1 MLNVNLKD
9 KKLFGN
15 EAGEDENL
23 EILNSY
29 YIDNS
34 DFDDFFDADE
44 SLSIVSA
51 RKGMG
56 KSALLSRL
64 QYKLINDTEYKN
76 PIVIRVKGNDL
87 LGLGD
92 FSGDDHSYLENYWKQ
107 IICKKIIVEIGDSI
121 GFALTSDE
129 MSMVE
134 LSEIEGLKSKN
145 FIGGLISRL
154 IGKLPALNMEVKGF
168 QPSNLTELLKN
179 YQNNHKNSR
188 VWILIDDIDAK
199 YTNTPDQQARVG
211 SFFSAIRAL
220 SFTLNGLNIRA
231 SVRSDVWSCLKH
243 LEDLD
248 KLEQYVIEIVWT
260 RRHMRDM
267 LANKILS
274 YIKRK
279 HPSAEEAN
287 YKLGRDYNKL
297 IDLVF
302 ESPIQWGGDD
312 NAKMFDAISA
322 FSNKRP
328 RWMGQLGRM
337 SGKKAK
343 ERSPHAKRITLDD
356 IRFILEEFGKN
367 RRDDLI
373 KEHQH
378 QFDELS
384 NLIDSLRATQK
395 EFNSIDLHKIIDKNF
410 IRGRDASVIP
420 PVDGKVYVEPKD
432 LGTFLYKLGLISRI
446 HEDRKTFTHFTDDPD
461 LYNSSENSKGNIVWS
476 IHLSYREF
484 LNIH

>member
-15 EAGEDENL
+15 EAGEDESL
-23 EILNSY
+23 EVLNSY
-29 YIDNS
+29 YIDNC
-34 DFDDFFDADE
+34 DFDDFFDVDE

-64 QYKLINDTEYKN
+64 QYKLINEAKYKDS
-76 PIVIRVKGNDL
+76 IVIRVKGNDL
-87 LGLGD
+87 LGLGN
-92 FSGDDHSYLENYWKQ
+92 FLGDDHSYLENYWKQ
-107 IICKKIIVEIGDSI
+107 IICKKIIVEIGDQI

-145 FIGGLISRL
+145 LIGGLISRL
-154 IGKLPALNMEVKGF
+154 IGKVPTLDIEVKGF
-168 QPSNLTELLKN
+168 QPNDLTNLLRK
-179 YQNNHKNSR
+179 YQDNHKDSR

-199 YTNTPDQQARVG
+199 YKNTSVLQARVG
-211 SFFSAIRAL
+211 SFFSAIRSLA
-220 SFTLNGLNIRA
+220 FTMNGLNIRA

-248 KLEQYVIEIVWT
+248 KLEQYIIEIVWT

-274 YIKRK
+274 YIERN
-279 HPSAEEAN
+279 HPQTEEAK
-287 YKLGRDYNKL
+287 YKLSRDYNKL

-356 IRFILEEFGKN
+356 IRFILEDFGKN
-367 RRDDLI
+367 RKDDLI

-378 QFDELS
+378 QFGELN

-395 EFNSIDLHKIIDKNF
+395 EFTSDELHKILEESF
-410 IRGRDASVIP
+410 IRGREASEIP
-420 PVDGKVYVEPKD
+420 AVDGKAYVEPKD
-432 LGTFLYKLGLISRI
+432 LGAFLYKLGLISRI
-446 HEDRKTFTHFTDDPD
+446 HDDRRAFTHFTDDPD
-461 LYNSSENSKGNIVWS
+461 LYNSIENSKGNIVWS